1 MEVYFVQIK
10 KVKLEEI
17 ATVITGLPLQRYIG
31 KDDAIKQQV
40 IQTMP
45 FFEIGEKFETQEAD
59 ISEDIK

>member
-10 KVKLEEI
+10 KVKLEDI

-45 FFEIGEKFETQEAD
+45 FFEIGENKPP
-59 ISEDIK
+59 